1 MQSVFERYL
10 ERMEQTST
18 PEVAS
23 FEQRRSSPASS
34 ALHLRRRRRV
44 SLPIACHEPLGSNNK
59 SSARAEAR
67 ASENVG
73 QGHGVG
79 ACICGRQALSRR
91 RRYVRWHHY
100 RHAYHRYPTDA

>member
-18 PEVAS
+18 PGNAG
-23 FEQRRSSPASS
+23 FERRRSSPASS

-44 SLPIACHEPLGSNNK
+44 SLPIAFDEPLGSNPK

-67 ASENVG
+67 ASANVG
-73 QGHGVG
+73 QDHGAG
-79 ACICGRQALSRR
+79 ACFCGRCALTRQRR
-91 RRYVRWHHY
+91 HVRWHH
-100 RHAYHRYPTDA
+100 HCHVHHSGPTDA